1 MAEVFD
7 LYNRMRRP
15 LGRTAEPG
23 MPLGPGHYH
32 VMVTVWIASEKGA
45 FLMTR
50 RRDDDPVQPGKWEA
64 LTGRLLSGEG
74 GMAAVTRLTTTT
86 LGLEPD
92 LKKLKLHSSERRE
105 PEKVFQDS
113 YLLKATKKLEEL
125 TVDTARIA
133 EARWMMP
140 AELDKLA
147 KEGQLSALMRE
158 YYDVVYPE

>member
-15 LGRTAEPG
+15 LGRTATPD

-32 VMVTVWIASEKGA
+32 AVVTVWICSEKGA

-50 RRDDDPVQPGKWEA
+50 RLDDGTWEA
-64 LTGRLLSGEG
+64 LTGNLLSGET
-74 GMAAVTRLTTTT
+74 GMTAVQRLTADT
-86 LGLEPD
+86 LGLEAD
-92 LKKLKLHSSERRE
+92 VRKLKLRSSERRE
-105 PEKVFQDS
+105 PEKLFQDS

-125 TVDTARIA
+125 TVDTTRIA

-147 KEGQLSALMRE
+147 KDGQLSGLMRE
-158 YYDVVYPE
+158 YADIVYPE

>member
-15 LGRTAEPG
+15 LGRTAEAG
-23 MPLGPGHYH
+23 QPLGPGHYH
-32 VMVTVWIASEKGA
+32 VVVSAWIASDKGA

-50 RRDDDPVQPGKWEA
+50 RREDADEAGRWEA
-64 LTGRLLSGEG
+64 VTGNVLAGEG
-74 GMAAVTRLTTTT
+74 SMAAALRLAADT
-86 LGLEPD
+86 LGLAADP
-92 LKKLKLHSSERRE
+92 KKVKLHSSERQESLRLFHD
-105 PEKVFQDS
+105 VFVI
-113 YLLKATKKLEEL
+113 KATKKLEEL
-125 TVDTARIA
+125 TVDTGRVA

-147 KEGQLSALMRE
+147 AEGQLTTLMRE

>member
-1 MAEVFD
+1 MAVVFD

-15 LGRTAEPG
+15 LGRSVEEGT
-23 MPLGPGHYH
+23 PLGPGHYH
-32 VMVTVWIASEKGA
+32 VVVTVWIASEKGA

-50 RRDDDPVQPGKWEA
+50 RHEDGKWQA
-64 LTGRLLSGEG
+64 LTGNLLTGEG
-74 GMAAVTRLTTTT
+74 GMAAVQRLTTTT
-86 LGLEPD
+86 LGLEPE
-92 LKKLKLHSSERRE
+92 LHKLKLRSSERRE

-125 TVDTARIA
+125 TVNTDRIA

-147 KEGQLSALMRE
+147 AEGQLAPLMRE
-158 YYDVVYPE
+158 YYDIVFPE

>member
-15 LGRTAEPG
+15 LGYTATPET
-23 MPLGPGHYH
+23 PLGPGHYH
-32 VMVTVWIASEKGA
+32 AVVTVWIGSEKGA

-50 RRDDDPVQPGKWEA
+50 RHDNGKWEA
-64 LTGRLLSGEG
+64 LTGNLLSGET
-74 GMAAVTRLTTTT
+74 GMTAVQRLTTTV

-92 LKKLKLHSSERRE
+92 LRKLKLHSSERRE
-105 PEKVFQDS
+105 AEKLFQDS

-147 KEGQLSALMRE
+147 KEGQLSALMVD
-158 YYDVVYPE
+158 YADVVYPQ

>member
-15 LGRTAEPG
+15 LGHTAEMG
-23 MPLGPGHYH
+23 QPLGPGHYH
-32 VMVTVWIASEKGA
+32 VVASAWIASDKGA

-50 RRDDDPVQPGKWEA
+50 RTDAADEPGKWEA
-64 LTGRLLSGEG
+64 LTGNVLTGEG
-74 GMAAVTRLTTTT
+74 SMAAVLRMARDT
-86 LGLEPD
+86 LGLEADP
-92 LKKLKLHSSERRE
+92 KKVKLHSSERQESLR
-105 PEKVFQDS
+105 VFHDVFVI
-113 YLLKATKKLEEL
+113 KATKKLEEL
-125 TVDTARIA
+125 TVDTAAVA

-147 KEGQLSALMRE
+147 KDGQLTALMRE